1 MALYMS
7 REPFTDYTINPT
19 CGARQVQRSAAHSNC
34 PTALNAKCAD
44 PALDWYEYIYA
55 DELRSLRSMKKAFAI
70 SYADLSA
77 R

>member
-19 CGARQVQRSAAHSNC
+19 CGARQVQRYAAHSNC
-34 PTALNAKCAD
+34 PPALNAKCAD
-44 PALDWYEYIYA
+44 LALDWYEYIYA